1 VVNRTQ
7 DCVAKIGTTYHEAV
21 AYQPASRYWPLQW
34 YELAIFLG
42 VALILAAAC
51 LWRIRRS

>member
-1 VVNRTQ
+1 MQ

-21 AYQPASRYWPLQW
+21 AYQPAGRYWPLQW

-42 VALILAAAC
+42 AALILAGAC
-51 LWRIRRS
+51 LWRIRRA